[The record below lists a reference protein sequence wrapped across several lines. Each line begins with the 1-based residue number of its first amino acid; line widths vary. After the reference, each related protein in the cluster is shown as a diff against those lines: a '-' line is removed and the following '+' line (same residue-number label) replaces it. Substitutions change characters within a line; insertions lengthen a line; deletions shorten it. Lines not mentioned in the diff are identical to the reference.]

1 MTLFSWLMGSRAG
14 DPLILIT
21 SDDVL
26 SEVRSAVGNLKMS
39 LDKQQREE
47 FSPNLLHNKIMNS
60 QIVQ

>member
-1 MTLFSWLMGSRAG
+1 MESRAG